1 MTVCGV
7 SCKIA
12 AEGEAPAHANQEKE
26 NVPEHAQDR
35 LCQGR
40 IEEREAAGCTH
51 YHGEDRGVKWANIDA
66 SKSQSSEVRES
77 KCN

>member
-12 AEGEAPAHANQEKE
+12 AHGEAPAHANQEKE
-26 NVPEHAQDR
+26 NVREHAEDG

-40 IEEREAAGCTH
+40 IEERKAA
-51 YHGEDRGVKWANIDA
+51 
-66 SKSQSSEVRES
+66 
-77 KCN
+77 

>member
-12 AEGEAPAHANQEKE
+12 AHGEAPAHANQEKE
-26 NVPEHAQDR
+26 NVREHAEDG

-40 IEEREAAGCTH
+40 IEERKATRCTH
-51 YHGEDRGVKWANIDA
+51 YHGYDRSMEGANIDA
-66 SKSQSSEVRES
+66 AKP
-77 KCN
+77 

>member
-12 AEGEAPAHANQEKE
+12 ADGEAPAHANQEKE
-26 NVPEHAQDR
+26 NVREHAEDG

-40 IEEREAAGCTH
+40 IEERKAA
-51 YHGEDRGVKWANIDA
+51 
-66 SKSQSSEVRES
+66 
-77 KCN
+77 